1 MNTKSKMMIAGLAA
15 AGALLSM
22 PVYAAGLKALDD
34 SALSQVTGK
43 NNVSSF
49 GAADTL
55 TMTNSTSNGD
65 VSVGYYQWEDTH
77 TGDTSDHKGAN
88 NQSGN
93 NSVVQQNVGGEVN
106 TLLWGAGAQVT
117 TTNATLTAASIDSES
132 WGTMYLGGF

>member
-1 MNTKSKMMIAGLAA
+1 MNTKTKMIAGLAA

-43 NNVSSF
+43 DNVSSF

-55 TMTNSTSNGD
+55 VIHNDNTNGS
-65 VSVGYYQWEDTH
+65 VSIGYFQWEDTH
-77 TGDTSDHKGAN
+77 AADLSDHKGAN
-88 NQSGN
+88 DQSGSA
-93 NSVVQQNVGGEVN
+93 SVVQQSVSGELN
-106 TLLWGAGAQVT
+106 ALLWGAGAQVST
-117 TTNATLTAASIDSES
+117 VNATLTAASIDSES

>member
-34 SALSQVTGK
+34 AALSEVTGK
-43 NNVSSF
+43 SNISSF

-55 TMTNSTSNGD
+55 TMTDSASNGD

-77 TGDTSDHKGAN
+77 AGDTGDHKGAN
-88 NQSGN
+88 NQSGA
-93 NSVVQQNVGGEVN
+93 NSVVQQNVSGEVN

-117 TTNATLTAASIDSES
+117 TTNATLTAASIDSET